1 MSVVQYIPN
10 KFPHYVKGKG
20 AYKGKN
26 CVRCSATIINR
37 YRGKN
42 PLCQNCTTQ
51 TKKEK
56 EAPSACLLFLFL
68 LKLQNYE
75 YGFWNKIALM
85 EVGTFTF
92 KLSRPRTT
100 FTIIHIYRI
109 GKYLELSDKVD
120 IRRDPAVYKYIIKH
134 KTRLL
139 RHYNTNRSR
148 VSDGERLDIIPC
160 QIPLIYLPFTYLHL
174 ERDERYHDD
183 GVHKSITLEESF
195 VIDFMQYEVCMLRKI
210 VKDELKLEFSP
221 KTADLRCIRK

>member
-1 MSVVQYIPN
+1 MSVDHHN
-10 KFPHYVKGKG
+10 ANRFPHYVKGKG

-26 CVRCSATIINR
+26 CIRCSVTIINR
-37 YRGKN
+37 YRGKTT
-42 PLCQNCTTQ
+42 LCKNCTAQ
-51 TKKEK
+51 AKKEK

-75 YGFWNKIALM
+75 YEIWNKIALM

-100 FTIIHIYRI
+100 NNYMDIYRI
-109 GKYLELSDKVD
+109 GKYPQLFEKRD
-120 IRRDPAVYKYIIKH
+120 IRHDPAVYKYIMKH

-139 RHYNTNRSR
+139 RHYNTNRCR
-148 VSDGERLDIIPC
+148 VFDGERVDIIPC
-160 QIPLIYLPFTYLHL
+160 QIPLIYLPFTYLQS
-174 ERDERYHDD
+174 ERYHDD
-183 GVHKSITLEESF
+183 GVHKSITLEETL

-210 VKDELKLEFSP
+210 VKDKLKLEFSP